1 MRIRRA
7 VWLGSTLICVSLAT
21 LAGGCGGDFTVSGK
35 VKVRGQPLNGGLV
48 TFISTHDESQKRS
61 ASIGS
66 DGSYTMYN
74 PPRGEVV
81 ATVKVDIPPGT
92 PTEEEAPEPPQIQGM
107 KLPGK
112 GQRPPELVRIDG
124 RYADPATSQLRYS
137 VKHSGQKI
145 NINLDD

>member
-1 MRIRRA
+1 MRIRPT
-7 VWLGSTLICVSLAT
+7 VGIGGTLFCLSLAT

-35 VKVRGQPLNGGLV
+35 VTVNGQPLNAGLV
-48 TFISTHDESQKRS
+48 TFTSTRDNNQKSS

-81 ATVKVDIPPGT
+81 ATVKVDVPANVPAEDET
-92 PTEEEAPEPPQIQGM
+92 PEPPNIQGM

-112 GQRPPELVRIDG
+112 GQRPPDIVRVDA
-124 RYADPATSQLRYS
+124 RYASPETSQLRFN
-137 VKHSGQKI
+137 VQHAGQKI
-145 NINLDD
+145 NIKLED